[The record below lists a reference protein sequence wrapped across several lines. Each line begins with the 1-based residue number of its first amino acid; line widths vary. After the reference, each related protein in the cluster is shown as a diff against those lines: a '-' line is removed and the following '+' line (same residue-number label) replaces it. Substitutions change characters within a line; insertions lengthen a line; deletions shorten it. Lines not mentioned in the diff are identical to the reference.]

1 MPYPVPPS
9 EPPAIYAQA
18 FDAVAADVTTV
29 GSESFGLPGAMPPG
43 TPSVDPHSP
52 AWQTV
57 LPEMLADF
65 SGTVTPAVAGGD
77 LSQVEVLFHQVSSES
92 VPAPLTLSERESIED
107 STILDLP
114 SSAPAPLTPPA
125 PRLQDATAAP
135 ASRSRSTSEPSAE
148 AQQLEVFWMEELTP
162 APPLPELEVPEILQ
176 HPQTASSSPPTDSP
190 RFSAWRILAATTQQT
205 FQASELAPETNAAI
219 TAPPPSP
226 PSSVPVPGSPQPPIK
241 RSARESVIY
250 RLPPSPLISEAPS
263 EPSESED
270 LGLPLE
276 LGQNSALTPHR
287 ATSLSPNLHHL
298 SLGRSSS
305 DQTQTPQFGFVLHQ
319 VTSAGKKHP
328 ISLTTQPESEPAYF
342 PQLTASVYSPLTQ
355 RVNPPEPEP
364 VIIPVPVPGE
374 SSEPSPPEESTP
386 PVPSL
391 PDTLQDDILEVK
403 ADRQEFDEQRQV
415 VTAGGRVT
423 VRFRRGLL
431 DADWVQLNL
440 ITRQIVAQG
449 NVALTR
455 GEQVFRGERMEY
467 NLVLRTGTAEKAQ
480 GEVLLST
487 LTTDFDPAIANDV
500 TGAAI
505 LDEPLSDR
513 ITANEPQRRVQPT
526 GGVIIRTGGRGNQPQ
541 GGTVNRLR
549 FEAERLDIE
558 ADGGWIATNVRL
570 TNDPFSPPELE
581 LRADRAQFRRLD
593 PLQDEVLTDKPRL
606 VLDQR
611 ITIPLLRRRTV
622 IDRRP
627 RRATP
632 FNIGYDKEDRGGLFV
647 ERSFELVPQG
657 AVDLRITPQFY
668 VQRAI
673 APGEEERNDNN
684 FPNLWGLKIGLQ
696 ANLDSQTQLDGSAN
710 FLTFDNFPNV
720 GERNF
725 RGGLRLRRRV
735 ANHTLTAEYSYRDRL
750 FNGTLGF
757 QRVHSSLGFVITSPV
772 IRLGSENFDLTY
784 QIGYQFINART
795 DRRELLN
802 LDIFEPIPIEDDDPR
817 GRADVN
823 RLQAVVAFGYRIPL
837 WRGKPLPATREQ
849 GLRFTP
855 APVVPFVQLVLGA
868 RGLTSVYSNDE
879 TQSYVSGTIGLV
891 GQFGHFS
898 RNFLDYT
905 GFNLA
910 YTQLA
915 ITGESPFF
923 FDRVVDQQILSF
935 GIVQQLYGPLRVGF
949 QSAINLENSR
959 GLDSQLTLEYSRRT
973 YGVILRYSFRRELGS
988 LTLRISDFNW
998 SGAADPFFGSG
1009 VRAVEGGV
1017 RR

>member
-18 FDAVAADVTTV
+18 FDAVAPDVTTV
-29 GSESFGLPGAMPPG
+29 DSGSFGLSGALPPG

-57 LPEMLADF
+57 LPEMLAE
-65 SGTVTPAVAGGD
+65 TAT
-77 LSQVEVLFHQVSSES
+77 
-92 VPAPLTLSERESIED
+92 ED
-107 STILDLP
+107 TALDLP
-114 SSAPAPLTPPA
+114 ESAPAP
-125 PRLQDATAAP
+125 RATATP
-135 ASRSRSTSEPSAE
+135 SPRSRSTSEPGTEAE
-148 AQQLEVFWMEELTP
+148 ELEVFWVKELTP
-162 APPLPELEVPEILQ
+162 APPLPELEVPEILRR
-176 HPQTASSSPPTDSP
+176 PQTASSSPPRNSP
-190 RFSAWRILAATTQQT
+190 SFSAWRILAATTRQT
-205 FQASELAPETNAAI
+205 LEASELTPETDAGI
-219 TAPPPSP
+219 TALPPSP
-226 PSSVPVPGSPQPPIK
+226 VSLVPAPAPSSPQPPIK

-250 RLPPSPLISEAPS
+250 RLPTSPRL
-263 EPSESED
+263 SESEE
-270 LGLPLE
+270 LGLPLAIGE
-276 LGQNSALTPHR
+276 NTDLSPHR
-287 ATSLSPNLHHL
+287 ATQISPSLHSL
-298 SLGRSSS
+298 SLGRSSPT
-305 DQTQTPQFGFVLHQ
+305 QTQTSQFEFVLHQ

-328 ISLTTQPESEPAYF
+328 VSLAEQRESEPAYF
-342 PQLTASVYSPLTQ
+342 PQLTASVHSPLTQ
-355 RVNPPEPEP
+355 RVREQEREP
-364 VIIPVPVPGE
+364 VIIPVPVPGG
-374 SSEPSPPEESTP
+374 SSEPSPAPEPTP
-386 PVPSL
+386 PVPPL

-440 ITRQIVAQG
+440 ITQQIVAQG

-513 ITANEPQRRVQPT
+513 ITANEPQRRVQRT
-526 GGVIIRTGGRGNQPQ
+526 GGVVVGTGIGRQGSQANQP

-632 FNIGYDKEDRGGLFV
+632 FNIGYDKQDRGGLFV

-657 AVDLRITPQFY
+657 PVDLRITPQFY

-923 FDRVVDQQILSF
+923 FDRVVDERILSF
-935 GIVQQLYGPLRVGF
+935 GIVQQLYGPLRIGF

-959 GLDSQLTLEYSRRT
+959 GLDNQLTLEYSRRT

-1009 VRAVEGGV
+1009 VRTVEGGV